1 MKNENYK
8 IQMIAIQALYEKY
21 GFCPAPQQVTLLESD
36 GEGSYILFR
45 VNDHEYRCDNGMILN
60 IEDGKKNDEVINEYF
75 QMYFEALKGK
85 NAMEYQ
91 SKQQTKRINEL
102 RFENR
107 ELKDANKQ
115 LKSERDEFIKSWLSV
130 REKLDKMIRDLK
142 K

>member
-1 MKNENYK
+1 MENENFK
-8 IQMIAIQALYEKY
+8 IQMIAIQALHKKY
-21 GFCPAPQQVTLLESD
+21 GFCPAPEQVKLLESD
-36 GEGSYILFR
+36 GEGAYILFR
-45 VNDHEYRCDNGMILN
+45 VGEHEYRCENSMIVN
-60 IEDGKKNDEVINEYF
+60 IEDRKKGDEAIEEYF
-75 QMYFEALKGK
+75 KMYFEALKAK

-115 LKSERDEFIKSWLSV
+115 LKSERDEFIKSWLSA
-130 REKLDKMIRDLK
+130 KDTLDEMIRGIK